1 MIALVT
7 AVGDPA
13 REKET
18 AASLCADL
26 LRQVFGD
33 PTVLTYE
40 KSGRPR
46 LSVPGADLSIS
57 HSQGIVLIGLLTR
70 AALPALALPDAT
82 VTFLDGEGEAI
93 GVDVE
98 AAAGRTADRCLRI
111 ARRFFFPGEAAALH
125 VLPRDE
131 QVPAFLALWTQKEA
145 AVKATG
151 EGLSGLSRVNT
162 QAPLPGRVF
171 LTPPPLFGKREAIAA
186 ICLLKN
192 A

>member
-18 AASLCADL
+18 AASLCREL

-33 PTVLTYE
+33 PAVLTYE
-40 KSGRPR
+40 PSGRPR

-57 HSQGIVLIGLLTR
+57 HSQGLVLLALLTKE
-70 AALPALALPDAT
+70 APPPLALAGAT
-82 VTFLDGEGEAI
+82 ITLLEGEGEAI

-98 AAAGRTADRCLRI
+98 DAAGRTADKCLRI
-111 ARRFFFPGEAAALH
+111 ARRFFSPGEAAALQA
-125 VLPRDE
+125 LTPRE

-151 EGLSGLSRVNT
+151 EGLSALSRVDT
-162 QAPLPGRVF
+162 QTPLPGRIF
-171 LTPPPLFGKREAIAA
+171 MTPPPLFAGREAITA